1 MDFALA
7 PEAGMPALPD
17 CAEHALLPSTSC
29 RQGADAAWDGSQGV
43 SGSLQAG
50 PSSFLPKPDIDE
62 ALEGAL
68 AKMKDRL
75 SGDSLCCLPP
85 VLTTHKPS
93 SAARG
98 SCCACMCQ

>member
-1 MDFALA
+1 MLRLPLRLA
-7 PEAGMPALPD
+7 CAPCLI
-17 CAEHALLPSTSC
+17 CAENALLRRHTPC

-43 SGSLQAG
+43 RGSQQAG

-75 SGDSLCCLPP
+75 SGESVT
-85 VLTTHKPS
+85 VLLATGTHQTP
-93 SAARG
+93 G
-98 SCCACMCQ
+98 PLLHV